1 MWVLALIYDL
11 FLVLISGGDSGG
23 SWGEDLKNR
32 NDRGLLN
39 KPSDKYV
46 C

>member
-1 MWVLALIYDL
+1 MELIEVIVGCILEALGIAAD
-11 FLVLISGGDSGG
+11 FR
-23 SWGEDLKNR
+23 EDLKNR
-32 NDRGLLN
+32 NDRGKLR